1 MWRWG
6 TGKEEVDVDIISFI
20 SGMCPTRA
28 RVEDDGGLRQA
39 ESRFGQSRL
48 GKPEWDSTSG
58 IFVSFRIP
66 TIPTELNIC
75 CLNCLFCL
83 NNLDSTPSAS
93 I

>member
-48 GKPEWDSTSG
+48 GKPGWDS

-66 TIPTELNIC
+66 TIPIELNIC

-83 NNLDSTPSAS
+83 NDLDSNPSAF